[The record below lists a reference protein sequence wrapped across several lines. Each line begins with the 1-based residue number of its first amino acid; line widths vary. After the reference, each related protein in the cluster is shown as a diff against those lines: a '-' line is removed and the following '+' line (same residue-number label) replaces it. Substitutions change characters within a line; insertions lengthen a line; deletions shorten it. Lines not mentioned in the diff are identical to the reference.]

1 MSLACPSDPLPI
13 SISSD
18 VCLTV
23 VLFHVEAAYS
33 IQAYGSSVL
42 DMESWVSSR
51 PWSSGWRGS
60 EPQVPYDRVVLQVP
74 RGCEF
79 LVMLQ
84 KSTSDS

>member
-42 DMESWVSSR
+42 DLPMFF
-51 PWSSGWRGS
+51 
-60 EPQVPYDRVVLQVP
+60 
-74 RGCEF
+74 F
-79 LVMLQ
+79 LLFFIIWEGA
-84 KSTSDS
+84 